1 MFSHPIPQ
9 ALGPLLVLLYLSSP
23 ALAWDHLDRKHPTHR
38 TLSTFR
44 WTRPF
49 LDLELKAENP
59 HADPKDL
66 DRDIPGG
73 FHVYCEATKTFAARQ
88 LTAADL
94 HKPPP
99 DGLEPW
105 AAALDVALH
114 QRVYPGGWDG
124 EELIGD
130 GMQVLVMEY
139 SDVPPTVRR
148 FVEQEGVDAHTAKRW
163 QFGVYDKPGR
173 AGKQRRVAF
182 GEGSSYVEDRPTA
195 PQDKVMIF
203 APGALYDI
211 LPLWVADD
219 SACKSMLRPH
229 CHIRAKSTSTGRA
242 GQPLETNGKPN
253 RAIPRSGQVRQAR
266 RAQPRHRLAHDAHR
280 ARPGPWRQ
288 EDHLLPDQGQS
299 AAGDGARA
307 ATQGGVE
314 KCAPAG

>member
-38 TLSTFR
+38 TLSTFL

-219 SACKSMLRPH
+219 SACKKQFQDLDKYVKHAEHNRVIAWPMTHTEPDPAPGGRKTIFFQ
-229 CHIRAKSTSTGRA
+229 IRASLL
-242 GQPLETNGKPN
+242 LETVQG
-253 RAIPRSGQVRQAR
+253 R
-266 RAQPRHRLAHDAHR
+266 RHREAWKNVHLQASRAERRLQRDERKKGKGRRRVDAIWHD
-280 ARPGPWRQ
+280 
-288 EDHLLPDQGQS
+288 EL
-299 AAGDGARA
+299 
-307 ATQGGVE
+307 
-314 KCAPAG
+314 